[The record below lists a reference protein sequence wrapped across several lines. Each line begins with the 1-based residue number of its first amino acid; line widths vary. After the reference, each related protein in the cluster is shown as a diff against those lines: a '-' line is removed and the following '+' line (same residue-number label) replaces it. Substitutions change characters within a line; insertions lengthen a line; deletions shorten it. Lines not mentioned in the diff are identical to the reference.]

1 MRLSKHLNIKGRIN
15 SILHTTQAIVTLA
28 PGEPRTIH
36 VYDGRDIFK
45 LRTTAIPS
53 HHCPGAVMFFFEKL
67 DAEVTFFII
76 RNLAVSQHS
85 KKVLSHASKDIN

>member
-1 MRLSKHLNIKGRIN
+1 M
-15 SILHTTQAIVTLA
+15 TLA

-67 DAEVTFFII
+67 DAEVRFLII
-76 RNLAVSQHS
+76 FNV
-85 KKVLSHASKDIN
+85 